1 MEGFER
7 VIDMSKRISFEE
19 LKQYDVVKFND
30 GYDIVLEKNN
40 KYAVLAK
47 YLRNKDLIDMEMVK
61 IVAPIKDYAYFD
73 FVENTV
79 QRIDDKHFIVNG
91 NDIKIIE

>member
-1 MEGFER
+1 
-7 VIDMSKRISFEE
+7 MSKIIEFKE
-19 LKQYDVVKFND
+19 LKQFDIVYAKH
-30 GYDIVLEKNN
+30 GYDIVLEKNER
-40 KYAVLAK
+40 YAILAK
-47 YLRNKDLIDMEMVK
+47 YIRDKDLIDMENVK
-61 IVAPIKDYAYFD
+61 LVVPKDELYFN